1 MKQYILQYIF
11 SFIVKN
17 WKAITICILLLALFA
32 KTRYDMVLI
41 QKAQDVSQE
50 SLKNQISAIQEIQ
63 EEEMRKREQALE
75 EYRERLEIVEEN
87 YDFALRDLELTTRE
101 DKKKHI
107 KDFSQDKQSLIEA
120 FETTYGFTYVP

>member
-1 MKQYILQYIF
+1 MKQYILQYIL
-11 SFIVKN
+11 SFVVKN
-17 WKAITICILLLALFA
+17 WKVITICILLLALFA

-41 QKAQDVSQE
+41 QKAQGASQE
-50 SLKNQISAIQEIQ
+50 SLKNQITAIQEIQ

-101 DKKKHI
+101 DKKKYI
-107 KDFSQDKQSLIEA
+107 KDFSQDKQLLIEA